1 MTSQYLKI
9 TLLFGTLVCTFRGT
23 ICNPLQNPSPYAV
36 NGVLGGT
43 ALLHISSA
51 KKVVRTEWGFQNKS
65 NVAFVIAE
73 FRDGDMERP
82 NPSDRFGKRLERL
95 NVTTL
100 RIKDLVLDDS
110 GIYRAHARFD
120 TAVNEDYTFN
130 LTVHKPVPEPKIS
143 HHLISNASA
152 GCNVTLKC
160 QVPPGK
166 GDFKISWKR
175 GNPLGTLEGISD
187 WYRVSAS
194 GTDLHLLWQ
203 PSNSDSTFTCLVSNP
218 ADQKSISFDLLSI
231 CPNEAENQAGAA
243 QYALSFLFFLKKRQ
257 IRSRRCGIMC
267 SMSCS
272 SAVISTMP
280 KEANSPNLQYAEI
293 SKKRNPPEG
302 GDDQVPDHLYPCLE
316 QKPPTI
322 YAMLQTPACHSE
334 QIT

>member
-231 CPNEAENQAGAA
+231 CPNEAENQA
-243 QYALSFLFFLKKRQ
+243 
-257 IRSRRCGIMC
+257 
-267 SMSCS
+267 
-272 SAVISTMP
+272 VISTMP

>member
-231 CPNEAENQAGAA
+231 CPNEAENQGGAG
-243 QYALSFLFFLKKRQ
+243 QMWWWWILVLLALIGIIVSVFIGIWMKRK
-257 IRSRRCGIMC
+257 RPDKRE
-267 SMSCS
+267 
-272 SAVISTMP
+272 
-280 KEANSPNLQYAEI
+280 EA
-293 SKKRNPPEG
+293 
-302 GDDQVPDHLYPCLE
+302 D
-316 QKPPTI
+316 
-322 YAMLQTPACHSE
+322 
-334 QIT
+334 